1 MKVIFIFQTE
11 EYIRQEAQA
20 KTRQTDLQNQLNVAK
35 ESLEKKTAT
44 LDSMKGTLNQ
54 TEKSLHIA
62 ESTNQVINQE
72 KQNLFVQL
80 QSCNNQLVKVEDK
93 LKMDSEAKNEAVA
106 KLKMAT
112 NECQTLNSKINGKL
126 FSIAK

>member
-1 MKVIFIFQTE
+1 
-11 EYIRQEAQA
+11 
-20 KTRQTDLQNQLNVAK
+20 
-35 ESLEKKTAT
+35 
-44 LDSMKGTLNQ
+44 MKGTLNQ

-112 NECQTLNSKINGKL
+112 NECQTLNSKISGN
-126 FSIAK
+126 

>member
-1 MKVIFIFQTE
+1 MNLKVIFIFQTE

-44 LDSMKGTLNQ
+44 LDSMKETLNQ

-106 KLKMAT
+106 NLKMAT
-112 NECQTLNSKINGKL
+112 NECQTLNSKISGN
-126 FSIAK
+126 